1 MKSFATYVKDY
12 GVTTEQLKY
21 IIDSFTTENIADE
34 KVLDFSNGLTIEQV
48 KEKSKNGKYN

>member
-21 IIDSFTTENIADE
+21 IIDSFTTKSIADE
-34 KVLDFSNGLTIEQV
+34 KALDFSNGLTIEQV